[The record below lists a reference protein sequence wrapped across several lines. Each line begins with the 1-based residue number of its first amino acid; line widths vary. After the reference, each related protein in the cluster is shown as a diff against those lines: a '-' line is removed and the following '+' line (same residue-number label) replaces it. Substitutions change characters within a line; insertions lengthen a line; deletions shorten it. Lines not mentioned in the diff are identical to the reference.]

1 LSVFAEGQSEAQTV
15 SEQAAA
21 DALFAEGVRLRNSGD
36 HAAACDR
43 FQRSQAID
51 PALGT
56 LQNIGMCLEEQD
68 QLIAALGTFQQLLD
82 KAEKARDR
90 ERVEVARSKIKA
102 LRKTVPKLQIIV
114 PDESALAGLEI
125 RVNGEPIVDALI
137 GFPAPVDPGTY
148 TVTARAPDRMR
159 WSKTVELVSKRTTE
173 VVVPLLP
180 RRGQGDSDAADDD
193 DEGDDDDVEG
203 DNDVEG
209 DDDDEGDDDFSPV
222 AGRKLRL
229 GVSGGLSHHAVSGL
243 DIENGP
249 AVAVDGAWR
258 VTDRPPFVEVG
269 AMLSMSS
276 LAASDIST
284 NGPHYET
291 GLYTLLGTVSAIWPT
306 SGRIRYRAQFGAG
319 ALVLTGLDDFGH
331 PLLRL
336 NTVSEGAVTLF
347 QARVT
352 AGVDIQVGQWT
363 HLVINP
369 LVAWYSPGISEFDT
383 DINSLRGYQFM
394 VGVAH
399 LF

>member
-1 LSVFAEGQSEAQTV
+1 MIRPIAVCCLLLLSVFAEGQSEAQTV

-193 DEGDDDDVEG
+193 DEGDD
-203 DNDVEG
+203 N
-209 DDDDEGDDDFSPV
+209 FSPV

-229 GVSGGLSHHAVSGL
+229 GVSAGLSHHEVSGL